1 MAITLIQLIKMKKTK
16 KQRKIMKKTIFSLA
30 LLATTSL
37 FAQKSE
43 IKDAQDAIEN
53 EDFSSA
59 ISYLKTAK
67 KLKSDLNEKW
77 LSRFYLAQAQSHS
90 MRAFSG
96 NSQDMMSDIDT
107 AVNSYEEVIKL
118 GRDVEDA
125 NIGISN
131 LKDNLVN
138 SAIDDQKKGENSL
151 AADKLYKSYQMNEQ
165 DTMYL
170 YYAASSAVNA
180 RDYDEALTYYKR
192 LMDIEYT
199 GVRTN
204 YIATDVESGEE
215 VTFNSKEER
224 DFSVKSDQYTNP
236 KDDVTESVRGEIAK
250 NISLI
255 YIQQEKTDEALIA
268 IEEAKKENPN
278 DIAIIQA
285 EADLHYRLGNLEK
298 YSELMKKAVEQDP
311 DNADLLYNLG
321 VSAEQLGDVK
331 TAQKYYKQAIELNPE
346 MENAYINMATTTLS
360 KEREIVEE
368 MNSLGT
374 SKADNKKYQKL
385 NEEKK
390 QYYSDALP
398 YLEKAIEI
406 NPQNIGAMQT
416 LMNIYFQ
423 LGKDEKAEEIKSRI
437 DEIRK

>member
-1 MAITLIQLIKMKKTK
+1 MKKTK

-77 LSRFYLAQAQSHS
+77 LSRFYLAQGQSHS

-151 AADKLYKSYQMNEQ
+151 AADKLYKSYEMNEQ

-192 LMDIEYT
+192 LMDLEYT

-416 LMNIYFQ
+416 MMNIYFQ

>member
-1 MAITLIQLIKMKKTK
+1 MKKTR

-43 IKDAQDAIEN
+43 VKDAQDAIEN
-53 EDFSSA
+53 NDYSSA
-59 ISYLKTAK
+59 IAYLKTAAQN
-67 KLKSDLNEKW
+67 KSELNSKW
-77 LSRFYLAQAQSHS
+77 LSKFYLAQGKAHS
-90 MRAFSG
+90 MKAFSG
-96 NSQDMMSDIDT
+96 NSNDMLADIDT
-107 AVNSYEEVIKL
+107 AVNAYEEVMKL

-125 NIGISN
+125 TMAVEELKQNI
-131 LKDNLVN
+131 VN
-138 SAIDDQKKGENSL
+138 SAINDQKQGENSM
-151 AADKLYKSYQMNEQ
+151 AADKLYKVYKMNEE

-180 RDYDEALTYYKR
+180 QNYDTALDYYNR
-192 LMDIEYT
+192 LMDLGYK

-204 YIATDVESGEE
+204 YIATDIETGEN

-236 KDDVTESVRGEIAK
+236 KDEVTESVRGEIAK

-255 YIQQEKTDEALIA
+255 YIQQEKTEEALEA
-268 IEEAKKENPN
+268 IEEAKKESPN

-298 YSELMKKAVEQDP
+298 YSDLMKLAVEQDP
-311 DNADLLYNLG
+311 KNANLHYNLG
-321 VSAEQLGDVK
+321 VSAEQLGDIK
-331 TAQKYYKQAIELNPE
+331 TAQKYYKQAIELDPE

-374 SKADNKKYQKL
+374 SAADNKKYQKL

-390 QYYSDALP
+390 QYYKDALP
-398 YLEKAIEI
+398 YLKKAIEI
-406 NPQNIGAMQT
+406 NPQNVGAMKT
-416 LMNIYFQ
+416 LMNIYYQ
-423 LGKDEKAEEIKSRI
+423 LGDDDKAEEIKSRI
-437 DEIRK
+437 DETK

>member
-1 MAITLIQLIKMKKTK
+1 MKKTK
-16 KQRKIMKKTIFSLA
+16 KQSKIMKKTIFSLA

-43 IKDAQDAIEN
+43 VKDAQDAIEN

-67 KLKSDLNEKW
+67 KLKSDLNDKW

-96 NSQDMMSDIDT
+96 NSQDMMSDIDI
-107 AVNSYEEVIKL
+107 AVNAYEEVIKL

-125 NIGISN
+125 KMGVAS

-151 AADKLYKSYQMNEQ
+151 AADKLYKSYNMNEQ

-180 RDYDEALTYYKR
+180 RDYDNALDYYKR
-192 LMDIEYT
+192 LMDLGYKGI
-199 GVRTN
+199 RTN

-236 KDDVTESVRGEIAK
+236 KDNVTESVRGEIAK

-255 YIQQEKTDEALIA
+255 YIQQEKTDEALVA
-268 IEEAKKENPN
+268 IEEAKKENPD

-285 EADLHYRLGNLEK
+285 EADLHYRLGNIEK
-298 YSELMKKAVEQDP
+298 YSDLMKKAVKQDP
-311 DNADLLYNLG
+311 NNANLHYNLG
-321 VSAEQLGDVK
+321 VSAEQLGDIK
-331 TAQKYYKQAIELNPE
+331 TAQKYYKQAIELDPE

-398 YLEKAIEI
+398 FLEKAIEI
-406 NPQNIGAMQT
+406 NPQNVGAMKT
-416 LMNIYFQ
+416 MMNIYYQ
-423 LGKDEKAEEIKSRI
+423 LGKDEKAKEIKSRI
-437 DEIRK
+437 DEISN

>member
-1 MAITLIQLIKMKKTK
+1 
-16 KQRKIMKKTIFSLA
+16 MKKTIFSLA

-77 LSRFYLAQAQSHS
+77 LSRFYLAQGQSHS

-151 AADKLYKSYQMNEQ
+151 AADKLYKSYEMNEQ

-192 LMDIEYT
+192 LMDLEYT

-416 LMNIYFQ
+416 MMNIYFQ

>member
-1 MAITLIQLIKMKKTK
+1 MKKTK

>member
-1 MAITLIQLIKMKKTK
+1 MTIMLIQLIKMKKTK

-77 LSRFYLAQAQSHS
+77 LSRFYLAQGQSHS

-151 AADKLYKSYQMNEQ
+151 AADKLYKSYEMNEQ

-192 LMDIEYT
+192 LMDLEYT

-215 VTFNSKEER
+215 VTFNSKQER

-255 YIQQEKTDEALIA
+255 YIQQEKTDEALEA

-298 YSELMKKAVEQDP
+298 YSELMKKAVKQDP
-311 DNADLLYNLG
+311 DNSNLHYNIG

-331 TAQKYYKQAIELNPE
+331 TAQKYYKQAIELDPE

-416 LMNIYFQ
+416 MMNIYYQ

>member
-1 MAITLIQLIKMKKTK
+1 MKKTK
-16 KQRKIMKKTIFSLA
+16 KQSKIMKKTIFSLA

-43 IKDAQDAIEN
+43 VKDAQDAIEN

-59 ISYLKTAK
+59 ISYLKTANQ
-67 KLKSDLNEKW
+67 LKSDLNDKW

-96 NSQDMMSDIDT
+96 KAQDMMSDIDI
-107 AVNSYEEVIKL
+107 AVNAYEEVIKL

-125 NIGISN
+125 KMGIAN

-151 AADKLYKSYQMNEQ
+151 AADKLYKSYNMNEK

-180 RDYDEALTYYKR
+180 RDYDNALDYYKR
-192 LMDIEYT
+192 LMDLGYKGI
-199 GVRTN
+199 RTN

-236 KDDVTESVRGEIAK
+236 KDNVTESVRGEIAK

-255 YIQQEKTDEALIA
+255 YIQQEKTDEALVA
-268 IEEAKKENPN
+268 IEEAKKENPD

-298 YSELMKKAVEQDP
+298 YSDLMKKAVKQDP
-311 DNADLLYNLG
+311 NNANLHYNLG
-321 VSAEQLGDVK
+321 VSAEQLGDIK
-331 TAQKYYKQAIELNPE
+331 TAQKYYKQAIELDPE

-398 YLEKAIEI
+398 FLEKAIEI
-406 NPQNIGAMQT
+406 NPQNVGAMKT
-416 LMNIYFQ
+416 MMNIYYQ
-423 LGKDEKAEEIKSRI
+423 LGKDEKAKEIKSRI
-437 DEIRK
+437 DEISN